1 MDALHAVRLL
11 QFGDSAFPVGSFSFS
26 SGLESAVQE
35 GVVADAATLAS
46 FTRTSTRRAATS
58 DGIALLHAHRA
69 VADGFADRIVEID
82 RTVYARKLNEEVR
95 TQSVRTGKKLAE
107 VALNIAPSPLVKEW
121 LRSINDGTAPGT
133 FPIGLGVAFAELELP
148 EEHAFAVHQY
158 GVAMSILGAA
168 LRLMRIDHMATQ
180 TILFE
185 VSAEVEAD
193 YVEIAAA
200 ALSDMA
206 AFAPVTDLLA
216 TAHVRSHV
224 RMFMN

>member
-1 MDALHAVRLL
+1 MDSLQAVRLL

-26 SGLESAVQE
+26 SGLETAVQE
-35 GVVADAATLAS
+35 GVVSDAASLAA

-69 VADGFADRIVEID
+69 VADGFADRIVAID
-82 RTVYARKLNEEVR
+82 RAVYARKLNEEVR

-121 LRSINDGTAPGT
+121 LRSINDGSTPGT
-133 FPIGLGVAFAELELP
+133 FPVGLGVVFAELGHP
-148 EEHAFAVHQY
+148 EQHAFAVHQY
-158 GVAMSILGAA
+158 GVAMAILGAA

-180 TILFE
+180 AILFE
-185 VSAEVEAD
+185 VSAEVDAD
-193 YVEIAAA
+193 LDDVSVAE
-200 ALSDMA
+200 LHDMA
-206 AFAPVTDLLA
+206 TFAPVTDLLA
-216 TAHVRSHV
+216 AAHVRSHV